1 MRALVLGGY
10 GGFGARLSRRLADD
24 GWQVLVAARNLE
36 RAGRFAS
43 TLDGAEA
50 VLADRDGDLA
60 ALLADTKPDL
70 LIDCAGPFQGSGYRV
85 PEACI
90 AAGVHYLDIADAR
103 DFVCGIEELDE
114 AAKAARVSVVS
125 GASTVP
131 ALTGAVLRELAEP
144 LERVDAVD
152 IALSASSK
160 STAGRSVALAM
171 LDTAGKPVRV
181 RQGGRW
187 AEVFGLHGVQRR
199 SFSIASRKPVRGWVA
214 LVDTPDLELVP
225 DALPGNPSVLFRGG
239 NDSAL
244 QVAGASVLARLVRWG
259 WLKSLRPLQPLVSW
273 LQRLL
278 APLGGDR
285 SAMDIIVKG
294 WRGGES
300 IERRWTIIAEGGDGP
315 EIPLLAAHLAARRLE
330 LSDLEPGACNAS
342 QMFEVGDFTPLL
354 HNLEVETAITEA
366 TAVPVYRQVMGEA
379 FDRLPALVREM
390 HEIIGDGG
398 ARGEGTVQRGSSLL
412 ARFAG
417 WFGGFPPA
425 GTYPV
430 HVHFAEKDGVES
442 WTRSFGPH
450 RFTSHLRPVR
460 GGIEERFGPLRFR
473 FALPA
478 DEQGLSMELLG
489 WSALHI
495 PLPRF
500 LALRIDASER
510 ADGDDFLF
518 DVDVRLPWG
527 SPVVHYTG
535 RLRRIA

>member
-10 GGFGARLSRRLADD
+10 GGFGARLSRRLVAD
-24 GWQVLVAARNLE
+24 GWTVIVAGRNLE
-36 RAGRFAS
+36 RARAFAS
-43 TLDGAEA
+43 TLGGGEA

-60 ALLADTKPDL
+60 ALLSDTRPDL
-70 LIDCAGPFQGSGYRV
+70 LVDCAGPFQGSDYRV

-103 DFVCGIEELDE
+103 DFVCGIGELDE

-144 LERVDAVD
+144 LDRVDAVD

-199 SFSIASRKPVRGWVA
+199 EFAIAERKPVKGWVA
-214 LVDTPDLELVP
+214 LVDTPDLDLFPV
-225 DALPGNPSVLFRGG
+225 AMPGKPSVQFRGG

-244 QVAGASVLARLVRWG
+244 QVVGASILAQLVSWG
-259 WLKSLRPLQPLVSW
+259 WLKSLRHLQPLVSW

-278 APLGGDR
+278 APLGGER
-285 SAMDIIVKG
+285 SAMDITVKG
-294 WRGGES
+294 WRGGGA

-315 EIPLLAAHLAARRLE
+315 ETPLLAAHLVARRLQMG
-330 LSDLEPGACNAS
+330 DLKPGACNAS
-342 QMFEVGDFTPLL
+342 QMFDLADFAPLFDE
-354 HNLEVETAITEA
+354 LEVATEINQQ
-366 TAVPVYRQVMGEA
+366 TVTPVYRQVMGEA
-379 FDRLPALVREM
+379 FDRLPAPVRNM
-390 HEIIGDGG
+390 HTIIGDGG
-398 ARGEGTVQRGSSLL
+398 AEGEGTVQRGSSLL

-430 HVHFAEKDGVES
+430 HVHFAEKDGVET
-442 WTRSFGPH
+442 WTRSFGAH
-450 RFTSHLRPVR
+450 RFTSHLRPVS

-478 DEQGLSMELLG
+478 DEQGLRMELLG
-489 WSALHI
+489 WTAFHI

-500 LALRIDASER
+500 LALRIDATER
-510 ADGDDFLF
+510 ADGEDFLF

-535 RLRRIA
+535 RLRRL

>member
-1 MRALVLGGY
+1 MKALVLGGY

-24 GWQVLVAARNLE
+24 GWQVLVAGRNLE
-36 RAGRFAS
+36 RAQAFAS
-43 TLDGAEA
+43 TLDRAEA
-50 VLADRDGDLA
+50 VQADRNCELA
-60 ALLADTKPDL
+60 APLSEAKPDL
-70 LIDCAGPFQGSGYRV
+70 LVDCAGPFQGSNYRV
-85 PEACI
+85 AEACI

-103 DFVCGIEELDE
+103 DFVCGIGKLDE
-114 AAKAARVSVVS
+114 AAKAAGIAVIS

-131 ALTGAVLRELAEP
+131 ALTGSVLRELAEP
-144 LERVDAVD
+144 LDRVDAVD

-171 LDTAGKPVRV
+171 LETAGKPVRV

-199 SFSIASRKPVRGWVA
+199 EFAITGRKPVKGWVA

-244 QVAGASVLARLVRWG
+244 QVVGASVLARLVRLG
-259 WLKSLRPLQPLVSW
+259 WLKSLRPLQPLVGW

-285 SAMDIIVKG
+285 SAMDITVKG
-294 WRGGES
+294 WRGDDA
-300 IERRWTIIAEGGDGP
+300 IQRRWTIIAERGDGP
-315 EIPLLAAHLAARRLE
+315 DIPLLAAHLAARRLQIG
-330 LSDLEPGACNAS
+330 DLKPGACNAS
-342 QMFEVGDFTPLL
+342 LMFDLADFGSLFDE
-354 HNLEVETAITEA
+354 LEVATEITEQ
-366 TAVPVYRQVMGEA
+366 TVIPVYRLVMGEA
-379 FDRLPALVREM
+379 FDRLPAPVRNM
-390 HEIIGDGG
+390 HAIIGDGG
-398 ARGEGTVQRGSSLL
+398 AEGEGTVQRGASLL
-412 ARFAG
+412 ARFAAC
-417 WFGGFPPA
+417 FGGFPPA

-430 HVHFAEKDGVES
+430 HVHFAEKSGVES
-442 WTRSFGPH
+442 WTRSFGAH
-450 RFTSHLRPVR
+450 RFTSHLRPVH

-478 DEQGLSMELLG
+478 DEQGLRMELLG
-489 WSALHI
+489 WSVFHI

-510 ADGDDFLF
+510 AEGEDFLF

-535 RLRRIA
+535 RLRRL